1 MYIRWL
7 PVTPAL
13 TVSTAFLSV
22 LVAWAAAFCA
32 AAADAFDARAHVR
45 ELCVLPVVESESDTP
60 SGDDVDTAHALAL
73 VSDAFAFVSLAFAA
87 ACDDEAADADE
98 AAFVSLVFAAV

>member
-32 AAADAFDARAHVR
+32 VAADAFDASAHVR
-45 ELCVLPVVESESDTP
+45 ELCVLPVAESESDTP
-60 SGDDVDTAHALAL
+60 SGDDIDTAHALAL

-98 AAFVSLVFAAV
+98 AAFASLVFAAV

>member
-32 AAADAFDARAHVR
+32 AAADAFDASAQVR
-45 ELCVLPVVESESDTP
+45 ELCVLPVAEPESDTP
-60 SGDDVDTAHALAL
+60 SGDDVDAAQAFAL

-87 ACDDEAADADE
+87 ACDDEADDADE
-98 AAFVSLVFAAV
+98 AAFVSLAFAAV

>member
-1 MYIRWL
+1 MRLL
-7 PVTPAL
+7 PVTAAL
-13 TVSTAFLSV
+13 TVAAAFLSV

-32 AAADAFDARAHVR
+32 VAADAFDASAHVR
-45 ELCVLPVVESESDTP
+45 ELCVLPVAESESDTP
-60 SGDDVDTAHALAL
+60 SGDDVDTAHAFAF

-87 ACDDEAADADE
+87 VCDDEADDADE